1 MRVSSNHLTSGT
13 DTGFYP
19 VFMDISGKTCL
30 VVGGGAVAERKVR
43 MLLKFNALV
52 RLVSPRITKGLL
64 KMEAAGRLAVA
75 KREYRE
81 SDLEGAAI
89 VFAATNI
96 DSVNTR
102 VKAEAETRN
111 ILVNVVDNP
120 GLCDFIVPS
129 IVKKGPIVIAIST
142 SGTLPSLSKKL
153 RMLIAEQISDDY
165 VRYVDIV
172 GRVRKLLLEKEKDSE
187 KRKRILGELGEM
199 DIKEVN
205 RMGFRRIKNR
215 FLTSVK

>member
-1 MRVSSNHLTSGT
+1 
-13 DTGFYP
+13 
-19 VFMDISGKTCL
+19 VFIDISGKTCL
-30 VVGGGAVAERKVR
+30 VVGGGGVAERKVR
-43 MLLKFNALV
+43 MLLKFNAV
-52 RLVSPRITKGLL
+52 VKLVSPRVTKGLL
-64 KMEAAGRLAVA
+64 TMEATGRLAVA

-81 SDLEGAAI
+81 SDLEGATI

-96 DSVNTR
+96 DRINAR
-102 VKAEAETRN
+102 VKADAETRN
-111 ILVNVVDNP
+111 IPVNVVDNP
-120 GLCDFIVPS
+120 RLCDFIVPS

-153 RMLIAEQISDDY
+153 RMLIAEQIGNDY

-172 GRVRKLLLEKEKDSE
+172 GRVRKLLLETERDGE
-187 KRKRILGELGEM
+187 KRKKILGELGEM

-215 FLTSVK
+215 FLASGK

>member
-1 MRVSSNHLTSGT
+1 VSSNHLTSGT

-30 VVGGGAVAERKVR
+30 VVGGGGVAERKVR
-43 MLLKFNALV
+43 MLLKFNAVV
-52 RLVSPRITKGLL
+52 RLVSPRVTKGLL
-64 KMEAAGRLAVA
+64 RMEAAGRLAVA
-75 KREYRE
+75 RREYQA
-81 SDLEGAAI
+81 SDLEGATI

-96 DSVNTR
+96 DSVNAR
-102 VKAEAETRN
+102 VKADAETRN

-120 GLCDFIVPS
+120 RLCDFIVPS

-142 SGTLPSLSKKL
+142 SGTLPSLSRKL
-153 RMLIAEQISDDY
+153 RMLIAEQIGDDY

-172 GRVRKLLLEKEKDSE
+172 GRVRKLLLETERDSE
-187 KRKRILGELGEM
+187 KRKKILGELREM

-215 FLTSVK
+215 FLTSGK